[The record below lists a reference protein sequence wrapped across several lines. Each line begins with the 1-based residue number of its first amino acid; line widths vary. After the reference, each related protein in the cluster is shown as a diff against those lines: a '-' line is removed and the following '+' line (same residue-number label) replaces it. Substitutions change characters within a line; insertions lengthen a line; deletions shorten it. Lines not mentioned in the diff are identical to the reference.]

1 MVGTDRIRAE
11 SVGMRAVGGLLEAY
25 LGCRIDVNNG
35 IKAIGSRVKALMR
48 FVDLLSTR

>member
-1 MVGTDRIRAE
+1 MVGDGSNLWNE
-11 SVGMRAVGGLLEAY
+11 GLGAY